1 MASPVRDKDLVSVQQ
16 ARALAAAAREAQ
28 KTLKEFSQEQV
39 DRIVDAM
46 AAAAKAD
53 AERLARLAHEETGFG
68 NTKDKTLKNLFA
80 AVDVHQYIRPLRTVG
95 ILREDK
101 ERRVVEIAEP
111 MGVVAAVI
119 PSTNPTSTAIFKA
132 LIAVKSRNAVVMSP
146 HPSAK
151 NCILET
157 VRVMHGPAVAA
168 GLPKDALSCLT
179 EVSLE
184 GTQEL
189 MRCRDTGVIL
199 ATGGIGLVRAAYS
212 SGKPAYGVGPGNVP
226 AYIHQSADVP
236 KAVRDVI
243 DGKTFDYGT
252 LCSSEQSIV
261 CDEAIKDQVIAEAK
275 KNGGYFLSDTEA
287 AAVARVVVTPQRLA
301 NPEIVGKPAPY
312 IAEKAGVKVPPE
324 TRALIAPLAG
334 VGRDFPLSIEKLSPV
349 LAFYVVKDWH
359 EGCERV
365 LQLLR
370 YGGTG
375 HTMAIHSRDDAVI
388 REFALKKPVFRI
400 VANSQSSMGATGY
413 TTGLAPSMS
422 LGCGAYAGN
431 ITSDNITP
439 FHLINIK
446 RLAYELPR
454 DRRPAASPGG
464 PVAPAAAAAAPA
476 GDLSRQVAAFVAER
490 VAGRASGPA
499 PAPPSSPPAAA
510 APLAPAP
517 PPRPTVDFVAE
528 DDVRR
533 AINEG
538 RTITLRRGAIVT
550 PAAKDLAEGKNVLV
564 EER

>member
-1 MASPVRDKDLVSVQQ
+1 MATPAVKDADLLSIQQ
-16 ARALAAAAREAQ
+16 ARSLAARAREAQ
-28 KTLKEFSQEQV
+28 KTLAGFSQEQV

-46 AAAAKAD
+46 AAAAREH

-68 NTKDKTLKNLFA
+68 NVKDKTKKNLFS
-80 AVDVHQYIRPLRTVG
+80 AVDVHAYIRPLRTVG
-95 ILREDK
+95 VLREDR

-111 MGVVAAVI
+111 MGVVAAVV
-119 PSTNPTSTAIFKA
+119 PSTNPTSTAIYKA
-132 LIAVKSRNAVVMSP
+132 LISIKARNACVMSP

-151 NCILET
+151 GCIQET

-168 GLPKDALSCLT
+168 GMPADALLCMT

-189 MRCRDTGVIL
+189 MRARDTGVIL

-226 AYIHQSADVP
+226 AYIEKTADVP
-236 KAVRDVI
+236 AAVRHVV
-243 DGKTFDYGT
+243 DGKTFDNGT
-252 LCSSEQSIV
+252 LCSSEQSVV
-261 CDEAIKDQVIAEAK
+261 CDEPIKDQVIAELK
-275 KNGGYFLSDTEA
+275 KNGGYFLSETEA
-287 AAVARVVVTPQRLA
+287 SAVARVVVTPQRLA
-301 NPEIVGKPAPY
+301 NPEIVGKPAPF
-312 IAEKAGVKVPPE
+312 IAEKAGIKVPAE
-324 TRALIAPLAG
+324 TRVLVAPLAG
-334 VGRDFPLSIEKLSPV
+334 VGRDHPLSIEKLCPV

-375 HTMAIHSRDDAVI
+375 HTMAIHSKDDAVI

-400 VANSQSSMGATGY
+400 VANTQSSMGATGY

-439 FHLINIK
+439 MHLINIK

-454 DRRPAASPGG
+454 DRP
-464 PVAPAAAAAAPA
+464 AAPA
-476 GDLSRQVAAFVAER
+476 PGGLRDQVAAFVQQQL
-490 VAGRASGPA
+490 GPVGGA
-499 PAPPSSPPAAA
+499 PATASPA
-510 APLAPAP
+510 AP
-517 PPRPTVDFVAE
+517 PPTPATPARTSTPPLDFVAE
-528 DDVRR
+528 EDVRR
-533 AINEG
+533 ALKDG
-538 RTITLRRGAIVT
+538 KTLRVSRRAIIT
-550 PAAKDLAEGKNVLV
+550 PSARDYAAGKNVLV
-564 EER
+564 EERD

>member
-1 MASPVRDKDLVSVQQ
+1 MAVKDSDLLSIQQ
-16 ARALAAAAREAQ
+16 ARTLAAAARAAQ
-28 KTLKEFSQEQV
+28 KTLAGFSQEQV
-39 DRIVDAM
+39 DRIVQAM
-46 AAAAKAD
+46 AEAARRE

-68 NTKDKTLKNLFA
+68 NVKDKTQKNLFA
-80 AVDVHQYIRPLRTVG
+80 AVDVHEYIKPMRTVG

-101 ERRVVEIAEP
+101 ARRVVELAEA

-132 LIAVKSRNAVVMSP
+132 LISIKARNACVMSP
-146 HPSAK
+146 HPSAR
-151 NCILET
+151 NCIVET

-168 GLPKDALSCLT
+168 GLPPDALTCMT

-189 MRCRDTGVIL
+189 MKARDVGVIL

-212 SGKPAYGVGPGNVP
+212 SGRPAYGVGPGNVP
-226 AYIHQSADVP
+226 AYIEKTADVP
-236 KAVRDVI
+236 KAVKDVI
-243 DGKTFDYGT
+243 NGKTFDNGT

-261 CDEAIKDQVIAEAK
+261 CDEAIKDQVIAEVQ
-275 KNGGYFLSDTEA
+275 KNGGYFVSEA
-287 AAVARVVVTPQRLA
+287 EAQSLARVVVTPQRLA
-301 NPEIVGKPAPY
+301 NPEIVGKPATF
-312 IAEKAGVKVPPE
+312 IAEKAGINVPPD
-324 TRALIAPLAG
+324 TRVLVAPLAG
-334 VGRDFPLSIEKLSPV
+334 VGRDFPLSIEKLCPV

-375 HTMAIHSRDDAVI
+375 HTMAIHSKDDAVI

-400 VANSQSSMGATGY
+400 IANSQSSMGATGY

-439 FHLINIK
+439 LHLINVK

-454 DRRPAASPGG
+454 EGRAAAMA
-464 PVAPAAAAAAPA
+464 APTAAAAAAPVG
-476 GDLSRQVAAFVAER
+476 GDLKAQVAAFVSER
-490 VAGRASGPA
+490 VGGRA
-499 PAPPSSPPAAA
+499 PAAPSASPA
-510 APLAPAP
+510 AEA
-517 PPRPTVDFVAE
+517 VDFVSE

-533 AINEG
+533 ALREN
-538 RTITLRRGAIVT
+538 RTIALKPGAIVT
-550 PAAKDLAEGKNVLV
+550 PSARDLADGRNVLIPADAS
-564 EER
+564 

>member
-1 MASPVRDKDLVSVQQ
+1 MAVKDKDLLSIQQ
-16 ARALAAAAREAQ
+16 ARTLAAAARAAQ
-28 KTLKEFSQEQV
+28 KTLAEFSQEQV
-39 DRIVDAM
+39 DRIVQAM
-46 AAAAKAD
+46 AEAARRD
-53 AERLARLAHEETGFG
+53 AERLARLAVEETGFG
-68 NTKDKTLKNLFA
+68 NVKDKIAKNMFS
-80 AVDVHQYIRPLRTVG
+80 AVDVYEYIRPMRTVG

-101 ERRVVEIAEP
+101 ARRVVEIAEP

-132 LIAVKSRNAVVMSP
+132 LISIKARNACVMSP
-146 HPSAK
+146 HPSAR
-151 NCILET
+151 NCIVET
-157 VRVMHGPAVAA
+157 TKVMHRAAVSA
-168 GLPKDALSCLT
+168 GLPPDALSCMT

-189 MRCRDTGVIL
+189 MRVRDVGVIL

-226 AYIHQSADVP
+226 AYIEKTADVP

-243 DGKTFDYGT
+243 NGKTFDNGT

-261 CDEAIKDQVIAEAK
+261 CDEAIKDQVIAEVK
-275 KNGGYFLSDTEA
+275 KNGGYFLSEA
-287 AAVARVVVTPQRLA
+287 ESAAVAKVVVTPQRLA
-301 NPEIVGKPAPY
+301 NPEIVGKAATH
-312 IAEKAGVKVPPE
+312 IAEKAGLKVPPD
-324 TRALIAPLAG
+324 TRVLVAPLAG

-375 HTMAIHSRDDAVI
+375 HTMSIHSKDDAVI

-400 VANSQSSMGATGY
+400 VANTQSSMGATGY

-439 FHLINIK
+439 MHLINVK

-454 DRRPAASPGG
+454 EARDAARPGSS
-464 PVAPAAAAAAPA
+464 
-476 GDLSRQVAAFVAER
+476 DLQTQVAAFVSER
-490 VAGRASGPA
+490 LGGGPA
-499 PAPPSSPPAAA
+499 APPGPAFSPASAPALSSPEA
-510 APLAPAP
+510 
-517 PPRPTVDFVAE
+517 VDFVSE

-533 AINEG
+533 AIRDG
-538 RTITLRRGAIVT
+538 RTIVLKVGAIVT
-550 PAAKDLAEGKNVLV
+550 PSARDLADGKNILIPPVAS
-564 EER
+564 